1 MPPSGAGAMVGPSQ
15 PLPKAP
21 DVDATDPESGDD
33 EASLD
38 RFLDS
43 YGNVAPNSRDKGGE
57 GDPYHDSGGN
67 HFPDTFTGGPGW
79 FPPHHT
85 VISSSH
91 SIPSYPLQSDSNA
104 YTLPSYMT
112 TICLTDRHG
121 STISTTVITNLSNMH
136 STTSIDQ
143 TDTAI
148 SYKTVTA
155 DNTGTVTDTAT
166 IILSGTE
173 ATRVLF
179 PQHDKSS
186 SQSPPPHAPAK
197 ARLRDILLGVFLGAG
212 LVLLLVACLFGYRA
226 YKRKMKSRR
235 SESGNNQSDSEQ
247 PRQRTPEMLSTGVA
261 ITMPSMADA
270 HVPAPPPPPPPP
282 PPFANQSDILVHST
296 SQDFVPPSGNVSEAP
311 IIINPF
317 SDPTYNSS
325 SGIEDYVVSNG
336 APLGREPE
344 NPFLHP
350 DDPSLGVLQHLRPNS
365 MGDFPPEYAT
375 VDSNPIDASGQR
387 IREERFPFGDEAL
400 SVRIG
405 SDTGSVRHE
414 RISESIPDYQYDDP
428 NGVADGFRYNSP
440 IPGRLPH

>member
-1 MPPSGAGAMVGPSQ
+1 MPPSGAGAMVGSSE

-21 DVDATDPESGDD
+21 DVDVTDPESGDD
-33 EASLD
+33 EGSLD

-43 YGNVAPNSRDKGGE
+43 YGNVAPDSRGKGGE
-57 GDPYHDSGGN
+57 GDPYHDNGGN
-67 HFPDTFTGGPGW
+67 RFPNTFTGGPGW
-79 FPPHHT
+79 FPPPHT
-85 VISSSH
+85 ILSSSR
-91 SIPSYPLQSDSNA
+91 SIPSYPLQSESNV

-112 TICLTDRHG
+112 TICLTDKHG
-121 STISTTVITNLSNMH
+121 STISTTVITNPSDVH

-166 IILSGTE
+166 VVLTGTE

-179 PQHDKSS
+179 PQHDKSG
-186 SQSPPPHAPAK
+186 SQPPPPHPPAK

-212 LVLLLVACLFGYRA
+212 LVLLVVACLFGYRA
-226 YKRKMKSRR
+226 YKRKTKSRR
-235 SESGNNQSDSEQ
+235 SESGDNPSDSEQ
-247 PRQRTPEMLSTGVA
+247 PRQGTPEMQSTGIA

-270 HVPAPPPPPPPP
+270 HIPSASPSPP
-282 PPFANQSDILVHST
+282 PPFANQPDTLVHSD
-296 SQDFVPPSGNVSEAP
+296 SPEFVLPSNNVPETP

-325 SGIEDYVVSNG
+325 SAIEDYVVSNG

-375 VDSNPIDASGQR
+375 VDSNPLDSSGQR

-414 RISESIPDYQYDDP
+414 SISESIPDYQYDDP